1 MVFQLRPDDQGVG
14 GSPRLRA
21 RPKQREGAWGGARA
35 TRSEGDE
42 TRGTGRGR
50 PGMALLVQVEILNFV
65 FSCPLCHLSLTPAQK
80 EGGQLP
86 ISQTENRGLE

>member
-1 MVFQLRPDDQGVG
+1 
-14 GSPRLRA
+14 
-21 RPKQREGAWGGARA
+21 
-35 TRSEGDE
+35 
-42 TRGTGRGR
+42 
-50 PGMALLVQVEILNFV
+50 MALLVQVEILNFV